1 MSTHPSA
8 PRLLKG
14 GLVLVDPTTSLVQR
28 VIVLQYNPDSL
39 TRTLQPQG
47 VSGESADL
55 SEALRLKGPA
65 TETIRLEVEVDATD
79 QLEFPD
85 RNRPVVQFG
94 LQPHLAALEAA
105 INPTVTQLTE
115 RRTLANAGT
124 IEIAPMEGPLTL
136 FVWSRSRLVPV
147 RITELSVTE
156 EAFDPALNPIRA
168 KVTLAM
174 RVLTVDDLGF
184 AHKGGSVFLTY
195 LRTKEQLAQRAPGG
209 ALNTFGIG
217 ALP

>member
-1 MSTHPSA
+1 
-8 PRLLKG
+8 
-14 GLVLVDPTTSLVQR
+14 
-28 VIVLQYNPDSL
+28 
-39 TRTLQPQG
+39 
-47 VSGESADL
+47 
-55 SEALRLKGPA
+55 
-65 TETIRLEVEVDATD
+65 
-79 QLEFPD
+79 
-85 RNRPVVQFG
+85 VQFG

-147 RITELSVTE
+147 RITELTVTE

>member
-1 MSTHPSA
+1 MSTHPNA

-14 GLVLVDPTTSLVQR
+14 GLVLVDPTTSLVER

-39 TRTLQPQG
+39 TRTLQSQSA
-47 VSGESADL
+47 SGEAADTA
-55 SEALRLKGPA
+55 EALRLKGPA
-65 TETIRLEVEVDATD
+65 VETIRLEMEIDATD

-85 RNRPVVQFG
+85 QNRPVVQFG
-94 LQPHLAALEAA
+94 IQPHLAALEST
-105 INPTVTQLTE
+105 INPTLTQLTQ

-124 IEIAPMEGPLTL
+124 IEIAPMEARLTL
-136 FVWSRSRLVPV
+136 FVWSRTRLVPV
-147 RITELSVTE
+147 RITELSITE
-156 EAFDPALNPIRA
+156 EAFDTALNPIRA
-168 KVTLAM
+168 KVALGM
-174 RVLTVDDLGF
+174 RVLTIDDLGF